1 MSSDPEL
8 EIINQRKL
16 HELQTRQEET
26 NLGLPVTISD
36 KEFEKFIESPS
47 PSVVDFWAEWCAPCR
62 VMHPVIERLATK
74 YAGKVAFGKLDVD
87 ESQVAASKYG
97 IFSIPTFM
105 IFKSG
110 QVIDKVVG
118 AVGEQGLEKV
128 LVKHL

>member
-1 MSSDPEL
+1 MPSDPEL

-16 HELQTRQEET
+16 HEIQNRQEAKK
-26 NLGLPVTISD
+26 GGSPVTLSD
-36 KEFEKFIESPS
+36 KEFDKFIANPN
-47 PSVVDFWAEWCAPCR
+47 PTVVDFWAEWCAPCR
-62 VMHPVIERLATK
+62 VMHPVIERLAIK
-74 YAGKVAFGKLDVD
+74 YAGKVAFGKVNVD

-110 QVIDKVVG
+110 QIIDKVVG

-128 LVKHL
+128 FVKHL

>member
-1 MSSDPEL
+1 MPSDPEL

-16 HELQTRQEET
+16 HQIQNRQEAK
-26 NLGLPVTISD
+26 NGGSPVTLSD
-36 KEFEKFIESPS
+36 KEFDKFIANPN
-47 PSVVDFWAEWCAPCR
+47 PTVVDFWAEWCAPCR
-62 VMHPVIERLATK
+62 VMHPVIERLAIK
-74 YAGKVAFGKLDVD
+74 YAGKVAFGKVNVD

-110 QVIDKVVG
+110 QIIDKVVG

-128 LVKHL
+128 FVKHL

>member
-1 MSSDPEL
+1 MPSDPEL
-8 EIINQRKL
+8 EIINQKKIR
-16 HELQTRQEET
+16 ELQTRTEEKSGGT
-26 NLGLPVTISD
+26 PVILSD
-36 KEFEKFIESPS
+36 KEFDNFIANPN

-62 VMHPVIERLATK
+62 VMHPVIERLANK

-105 IFKSG
+105 IFKG
-110 QVIDKVVG
+110 GKVVDKVVG

-128 LVKHL
+128 LMKHL

>member
-1 MSSDPEL
+1 MPSDPEL

-16 HELQTRQEET
+16 HEIQNRQ
-26 NLGLPVTISD
+26 GAKKGGSPVTLSD
-36 KEFEKFIESPS
+36 KEFDKFIANPN
-47 PSVVDFWAEWCAPCR
+47 PTVVDFWAEWCAPCR
-62 VMHPVIERLATK
+62 VMHPVIERLAIK
-74 YAGKVAFGKLDVD
+74 YAGKVAFGKVNVD

-110 QVIDKVVG
+110 QIIDKVVG

-128 LVKHL
+128 FVKHL